1 MSWLVSLDSLIRKH
15 MESKKWLD
23 MSWWDGRALW
33 LLVASSSVP
42 SSCTPHTCTYLSA
55 PSLMR
60 CTGDFSH
67 HLTCTMLA
75 VVFVTQSCPAL
86 CDPTDC
92 TLPGSSVYGI
102 PQARI
107 LEWIAI
113 PFSRGSF
120 WPRDQTRIA
129 CTEGRFFTA
138 WATGK
143 TYNVNCPSRPT
154 AWEISLWDLG
164 IPCSPPFMPLI
175 PILQIFTGAL
185 VLCAN
190 VVTKSH

>member
-23 MSWWDGRALW
+23 MSWWDGRGLC

-42 SSCTPHTCTYLSA
+42 SSCNPHTPAYTSA
-55 PSLMR
+55 PSLMQ

-67 HLTCTMLA
+67 RLTCTMLA
-75 VVFVTQSCPAL
+75 VVLVTQLCPIL

-102 PQARI
+102 LQARI

-120 WPRDQTRIA
+120 RPRDQTRIA
-129 CTEGRFFTA
+129 CIAGRFFTA
-138 WATGK
+138 
-143 TYNVNCPSRPT
+143 
-154 AWEISLWDLG
+154 
-164 IPCSPPFMPLI
+164 
-175 PILQIFTGAL
+175 
-185 VLCAN
+185 
-190 VVTKSH
+190 